1 MIVIGNPE
9 FAIGMKLAGI
19 KDSFSVRNREQ
30 GLSIIKNMDK
40 NEFVM
45 ANVSIV
51 KMLPELNEFR
61 NIVTIPDNVEELKS
75 TKDLNNI
82 IKSAVGIELNI

>member
-9 FAIGMKLAGI
+9 FSIGMKLAGI

>member
-40 NEFVM
+40 NELVM

-75 TKDLNNI
+75 TKDLNSI